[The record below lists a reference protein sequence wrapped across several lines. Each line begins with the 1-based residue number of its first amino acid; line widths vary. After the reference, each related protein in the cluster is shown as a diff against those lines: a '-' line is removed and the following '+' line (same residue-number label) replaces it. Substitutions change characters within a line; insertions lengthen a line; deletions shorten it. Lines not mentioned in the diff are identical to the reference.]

1 VTAYGRKVAD
11 RGDYMYTRL
20 KVHIQYGTLRQ
31 KFPAQCA
38 DEEGELRRT
47 VA

>member
-20 KVHIQYGTLRQ
+20 KVHTQYGTLRQ